1 MYVPTTEIHHVME
14 PLLVLLQAGRVPVP
28 APDLSINFVRT
39 TEQIGGQEDK
49 FQENTQI
56 AK

>member
-1 MYVPTTEIHHVME
+1 MLLE